1 MLKKTFFFLIL
12 VSSLVCLFSLAQ
24 VRAQGINLDAVSSA
38 DTGPDL
44 LNSLTFSHTVGADTN
59 RLLIVGVSIQ
69 NPDAGDT
76 VASVTY
82 GGTNLTNVGARSRG
96 IFARTEIWSLVA
108 PATGT
113 YDVVVTLSGT
123 NTASFAAGGISFTG
137 VNQTSPLG
145 SFFSAAGRGTT
156 PSVNVRNVNEGEV
169 VIDTVARNSVNPITA
184 GSGQTPQWNRATSR
198 GGTADVIGASS
209 TEPGP
214 DGGGRVTM
222 DWASTGNDRWA
233 IGAVAIKPA
242 NPTAV
247 KLVSFGATK
256 HDAGTLLTWKTGF
269 EVNNLG
275 FHVYREEN
283 GELLR
288 LTPDVIAG
296 SALLAGSGTSLG
308 AGRSYHW
315 WDLSSL
321 SSQPSGLGAVRYWL
335 EDIDL
340 NGKRTWHGP
349 VMLSV
354 TGKPL
359 PKTVKP
365 EFLSELGVRLDEQ
378 YDQYWRVHDL
388 KEKLKR
394 NPLLMKGKGALGSRI
409 TPAYAKPA
417 SAGNSLKAGTS
428 VGTQSSL
435 VSQSLPSSQ
444 SSSLVAT
451 MQQLLAGRPSV
462 KLTIKEQGWYRVT
475 QPELVAAGLNP
486 GVNPRYLQ
494 LYVDGAEQPI
504 LVRGEGDGRFDPQ
517 DAIEF
522 YGVGLDTLSTDAR
535 VYWLVEGTKPG
546 KRIKVYEGKG
556 APLGISSFPFAVEK
570 RDRTI
575 YFAALKNGESSNFF
589 GSIVAGGPVNQLLNL
604 PHPDAASSG
613 QASLEVALQGVTR
626 APHRVK
632 VFLNEVEVGEVVFE
646 GQSLGIGQ
654 WAVPQSLLLE
664 GENLVTL
671 VPEGGA
677 LDVSLVDVIR
687 LTYWHTYGADDDLL
701 RFTVDRPGQL
711 LIEGFSDSRI
721 RVVDITDPPK
731 IQEIMGKV
739 NTGGSGFTLSL
750 TVNGSG
756 SHALYAFTEQRI
768 KSPAKVEVD
777 GPSSWYLGSNGADLV
792 IISHRDFLNS
802 MEPLRRDR
810 ESQGLSVALMDVED
824 LYDEFNFGQKSPHA
838 IKGFLAWARR
848 HWKKAP
854 QYVLLVGDG
863 SFDLRNFLGLGDF
876 DFVPTKLIDTAYL
889 ETASDDW
896 FVDFNNDGLPEMAI
910 GRLPVRTVEE
920 LDILVSKIV
929 GYQQAAPMQEVVL
942 VADINDT
949 FNYETVSEELRGLL
963 PSSIVVR
970 KIFRGDFGTDGEAR
984 NALIGGINQGPLLV
998 NYFGHGSVELWNGSI
1013 LSRGDADALINGWR
1027 LPFFINMTC
1036 FNGMFHDVYTES
1048 LSEALLKAEEGGAI
1062 AVWASSGLTEPEAQ
1076 AMLNRELIRILFNG
1090 ESITLGEAVKRAKA
1104 ATPDPD
1110 VRRTWIL
1117 FGDPTTQLKN

>member
-12 VSSLVCLFSLAQ
+12 VSLLLCYVSLAQ
-24 VRAQGINLDAVSSA
+24 VRAQGVNLDAVSSA

-96 IFARTEIWSLVA
+96 TFARTEIWSLVA

-123 NTASFAAGGISFTG
+123 NTASFVAGAISFTG

-145 SFFSAAGRGTT
+145 SFFSAGGRSTT

-169 VIDTVARNSVNPITA
+169 VIDTVARNDADPAISA
-184 GSGQTPQWNRATSR
+184 ASGQTQHWNRATSS

-209 TEPGP
+209 TEPSP
-214 DGGGRVTM
+214 AGGGTVTM
-222 DWASTGNDRWA
+222 SWSSTSTRRWA

-247 KLVSFGATK
+247 KLVSFAATRHGAG
-256 HDAGTLLTWKTGF
+256 ALLTWKTGF

-275 FHVYREEN
+275 FHVYREVN
-283 GELLR
+283 GELVR

-308 AGRSYHW
+308 AGRSYQW
-315 WDLSSL
+315 WDISSV
-321 SSQPSGLGAVRYWL
+321 SSQPSGVGTERYWI
-335 EDIDL
+335 EDMDL

-349 VMLSV
+349 VVPFV

-365 EFLSELGVRLDEQ
+365 EFLSDFGTRLEEK
-378 YDQYWRVHDL
+378 YDQYWRVHEL
-388 KEKLKR
+388 KERLKR

-409 TPAYAKPA
+409 TT
-417 SAGNSLKAGTS
+417 LKAETS
-428 VGTQSSL
+428 NSIALGADSSRKL
-435 VSQSLPSSQ
+435 LNLGLSPQ

-451 MQQLLAGRPSV
+451 MQQLLAGGPSV
-462 KLTIKEQGWYRVT
+462 KLTIKEHGWYRVM

-486 GVNPRYLQ
+486 SVNPRYLQ
-494 LYVDGAEQPI
+494 LYVDGVEQP
-504 LVRGEGDGRFDPQ
+504 VSVSGGEDGRFDPQ

-535 VYWLVEGTKPG
+535 VYWLMEGTKPG
-546 KRIKVYEGKG
+546 KRIQVYQGKG
-556 APLGISSFPFAVEK
+556 APLGISGFPFAVEK

-575 YFAALKNGESSNFF
+575 YFAALKNGEASNFF
-589 GSIVAGGPVNQLLNL
+589 GSIIAGAPVNQLLNI

-613 QASLEVALQGVTR
+613 QASLEVALQGVTH

-632 VFLNEVEVGEVVFE
+632 VFLNEVEVGEAVFA
-646 GQSLGIGQ
+646 GQSSTIGQ
-654 WAVPQSLLLE
+654 WSVPQSLLLE

-671 VPEGGA
+671 MPEGGDS
-677 LDVSLVDVIR
+677 DVSLVDVIR

-721 RVVDITDPPK
+721 RVVDITDPEK
-731 IQEIMGKV
+731 IQEITGKV

-756 SHALYAFTEQRI
+756 SHALYAFTERRI
-768 KSPAKVEVD
+768 KSPAKVEAN

-792 IISHRDFLNS
+792 IISHRDFLKS
-802 MEPLRRDR
+802 MEALRKDR
-810 ESQGLSVALMDVED
+810 ESQGLSVALMDVAD
-824 LYDEFNFGQKSPHA
+824 LYDEFNFGQKSPQA
-838 IKGFLAWARR
+838 IKDFLTWART

-854 QYVLLVGDG
+854 QYVVLVGDG
-863 SFDLRNFLGLGDF
+863 SFDPRNFLGLGNV
-876 DFVPTKLIDTAYL
+876 DFVPAKLIDTAYL

-920 LDILVSKIV
+920 SDVLVSKIV
-929 GYQQAAPMQEVVL
+929 GYRQATPMQEAVL

-963 PSSIVVR
+963 PSSIAVQ

-998 NYFGHGSVELWNGSI
+998 NYFGHGSVEVWNGGI
-1013 LSRGDADALINGWR
+1013 LSWVDADALINGWR

-1048 LSEALLKAEEGGAI
+1048 LSEALLKAEAGGAV

-1076 AMLNRELIRILFNG
+1076 AMMNRELIRVLFNG

-1104 ATPDPD
+1104 ATTDPD
-1110 VRRTWIL
+1110 AQRTWIL
-1117 FGDPTTQLKN
+1117 FGDPTTKLKN